1 MSVYGRAS
9 RRIALVGGWEGV
21 PTHEGEGLRRRGG
34 GTSEEVRRG
43 TARSED
49 QRITARFDDAMGGCA
64 RIAASRHTALVGG
77 WGSGDEGL
85 QRRRG
90 GGASGEKQRS
100 TGKRRDLSLRRTST
114 AHRRR
119 R

>member
-1 MSVYGRAS
+1 MAARVGEHC
-9 RRIALVGGWEGV
+9 IGGWVGV

-34 GTSEEVRRG
+34 GTSEEVQRG
-43 TARSED
+43 AARSED
-49 QRITARFDDAMGGCA
+49 QRITARFDDAMGGCVAYSRELAHRIGGRVGEWGCA
-64 RIAASRHTALVGG
+64 R
-77 WGSGDEGL
+77 EGL

-100 TGKRRDLSLRRTST
+100 TGKRRTLRRTST